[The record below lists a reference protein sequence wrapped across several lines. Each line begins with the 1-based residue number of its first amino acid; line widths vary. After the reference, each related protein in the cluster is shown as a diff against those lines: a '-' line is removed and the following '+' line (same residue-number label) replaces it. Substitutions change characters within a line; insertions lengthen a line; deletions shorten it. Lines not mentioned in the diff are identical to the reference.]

1 MFSKVIR
8 AGKTEL
14 FRFLNTKNEKAV
26 IVPPEIEQLSGYT
39 FSNKDAKG
47 VELVYLHDGIT
58 EIPDHCFEGST
69 VRAVRLSPKTTR
81 IGDAAFRNCANL
93 SYIRV
98 PEGCGL
104 GTKTWNGSWAGS
116 ATVFENCPKIR
127 QKWTPWIQSV
137 KEADGRFI
145 ILWEGGLL
153 QHSTDKGKTWTHVLN
168 DESGYCV
175 AIPKKDPVLYRVA
188 IKNETPTYRLPGE
201 WRPVTGMIQV
211 KE

>member
-1 MFSKVIR
+1 MFSKIIR

-14 FRFLNTKNEKAV
+14 FRFLNTKNEKSV
-26 IVPPEIEQLSGYT
+26 IVPPEIEQLSNMT

-81 IGDAAFRNCANL
+81 IGDAAFKNCANL

-116 ATVFENCPKIR
+116 ATVFENCPKMR
-127 QKWTPWIQSV
+127 QKWTPWIQYV
-137 KEADGRFI
+137 KEADGRFV
-145 ILWEGGLL
+145 ILWEGGFL
-153 QHSTDKGKTWTHVLN
+153 QRSTDRQNCTNVTE

-175 AIPKKDPVLYRVA
+175 AIPKKDPVYYRVA

-211 KE
+211 KA